1 MLSLEEGSRLISH
14 VRSSMQSKIRGVP
27 LKTFDE
33 VLSRYRLGVF
43 LTVEFLVRS
52 NGWER
57 REVRGSL
64 GVVQPVK
71 DLAHDSAKIAGKL
84 VFQIPRLSEMELRRA
99 VIEATLVDGLREAS
113 LGSLSS
119 LRWGV
124 EGVYVP
130 PNFVV
135 LPQTMLERRILGDA
149 LARYVMSN
157 VGVPEKIYVFTAQI
171 FYELR
176 PEGQVIERE
185 LWRSRLIQQTL
196 GLNRGA

>member
-1 MLSLEEGSRLISH
+1 MLSLEEGTRLISH
-14 VRSSMQSKIRGVP
+14 IRSSMQRKIKGLP
-27 LKTFDE
+27 LNASDE
-33 VLSRYRLGVF
+33 VLSKRKVGVF
-43 LTVEFLVRS
+43 VTVEFLVRS

-71 DLAHDSAKIAGKL
+71 DLAHDSAKIAAKL
-84 VFQIPRLSEMELRRA
+84 VLKIPRFSEMELRRS
-99 VIEATLVDGLREAS
+99 VVEATLVTELREAS
-113 LGSLSS
+113 LDSLSS
-119 LRWGV
+119 LKWGV

-135 LPQTMLERRILGDA
+135 LPQTMIERRLLGEA
-149 LARYVMSN
+149 LKRYVMSN
-157 VGVPEKIYVFTAQI
+157 AGVPERLYVFSTQV

-185 LWRSRLIQQTL
+185 LWRSRVIAQVL
-196 GLNRGA
+196 GRG

>member
-14 VRSSMQSKIRGVP
+14 IRSSMQRKIKGLP
-27 LKTFDE
+27 LKTSDD
-33 VLSRYRLGVF
+33 VLSKYKVGVF
-43 LTVEFLVRS
+43 VTVEFLVRS

-64 GVVQPVK
+64 GVVRPVK

-84 VFQIPRLSEMELRRA
+84 VLQIPRFSEMELRRS
-99 VIEATLVDGLREAS
+99 VIEATLVTDLREAP
-113 LGSLSS
+113 LDSLSS
-119 LRWGV
+119 LKWGV

-135 LPQTMLERRILGDA
+135 LPQTMIERRLLGEA
-149 LARYVMSN
+149 LKRYVMSN
-157 VGVPEKIYVFTAQI
+157 VGVPEKLYAFSTQI

-185 LWRSRLIQQTL
+185 LWRSRVIAQTL
-196 GLNRGA
+196 GRS

>member
-1 MLSLEEGSRLISH
+1 MLSLEEGARLISH
-14 VRSSMQSKIRGVP
+14 VRSSMQRKIKGLP
-27 LKTFDE
+27 LKTSDE
-33 VLSRYRLGVF
+33 VLSNYRLGVF
-43 LTVEFLVRS
+43 ITVEFIVRS

-84 VFQIPRLSEMELRRA
+84 VMEIPRFSEMELRRSL
-99 VIEATLVDGLREAS
+99 IEATLVDGLREAS
-113 LGSLSS
+113 LDS
-119 LRWGV
+119 LRGLKWGV

-135 LPQTMLERRILGDA
+135 LPQTMLERRLLGDA
-149 LARYVMSN
+149 LVRYVTSN
-157 VGVPEKIYVFTAQI
+157 VGIPERLYLFNTQI

-185 LWRSRLIQQTL
+185 LWRSRIISQTL

>member
-1 MLSLEEGSRLISH
+1 MLSLEEGARLISH
-14 VRSSMQSKIRGVP
+14 IRSSMQRKIKGVP
-27 LKTFDE
+27 LKTSDE
-33 VLSRYRLGVF
+33 VLSNYKLGVF
-43 LTVEFLVRS
+43 ITVEFIVRS

-84 VFQIPRLSEMELRRA
+84 VLQIPRFSEMELRRSL
-99 VIEATLVDGLREAS
+99 IEATLVNGLREAS
-113 LGSLSS
+113 LDSLKG
-119 LRWGV
+119 LKWGV

-135 LPQTMLERRILGDA
+135 LPQTMLERRLLGDA
-149 LARYVMSN
+149 LVRYVTSS
-157 VGVPEKIYVFTAQI
+157 VGIPERLYVFNTQI

-185 LWRSRLIQQTL
+185 LWRSRIITQTL